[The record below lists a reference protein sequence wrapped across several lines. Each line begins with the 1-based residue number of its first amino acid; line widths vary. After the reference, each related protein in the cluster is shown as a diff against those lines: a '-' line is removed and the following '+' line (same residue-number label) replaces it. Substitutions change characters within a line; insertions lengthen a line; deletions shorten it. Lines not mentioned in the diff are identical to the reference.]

1 MDEIFARDTDIEN
14 ISAIWRMAF
23 SDSDE
28 YINLFLANLYSPE
41 NTIVSRECGVVV
53 SMAFL
58 IPAQLV
64 VGGRPYS
71 AYYFYAAATHPK
83 YRRRGHMEKVI
94 NSAKAVAKERGID
107 FIVLVPAEE
116 YLFDYYSKFGF
127 ETKFNKKVVHYT
139 RSELKALATEPDL
152 SEAFKLN
159 VFETRQTSFGFKD
172 FFNWGEAALKYAM
185 MEHTYCSGSIAFTS
199 DGYAM
204 YNMGKDTV
212 YVKEMCTLSD
222 PSELFKMLLL
232 EDGAEKFTFNL
243 PSFSSICKEDE
254 TVENVGMSVPTS
266 EEGKKAQEVLN
277 NAWIGLTLG

>member
-1 MDEIFARDTDIEN
+1 MTQVIAINKDLKRVRLDKALSILLENVSRSKIQEYLEKGLILVNSKIEKPSYKLRVEDEITIMDFPNETIKVEAEDIPQ
-14 ISAIWRMAF
+14 AF
-23 SDSDE
+23 EEDE
-28 YINLFLANLYSPE
+28 YEA
-41 NTIVSRECGVVV
+41 
-53 SMAFL
+53 
-58 IPAQLV
+58 
-64 VGGRPYS
+64 
-71 AYYFYAAATHPK
+71 
-83 YRRRGHMEKVI
+83 
-94 NSAKAVAKERGID
+94 
-107 FIVLVPAEE
+107 IVLVPAEE
-116 YLFDYYSKFGF
+116 YLFDYCSKFGF

-139 RSELKALATEPDL
+139 RSELAALATEPDL